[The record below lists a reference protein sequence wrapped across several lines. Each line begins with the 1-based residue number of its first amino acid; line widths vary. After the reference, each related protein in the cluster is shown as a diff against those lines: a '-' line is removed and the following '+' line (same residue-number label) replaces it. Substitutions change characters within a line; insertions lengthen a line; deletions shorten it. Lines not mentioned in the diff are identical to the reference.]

1 MPRSAA
7 TDVDVPAFTAADV
20 AVRADKGGRV
30 VFVIPDPVARAL
42 RRAGKAGWVEVLG
55 MGDGAGHRYPPG
67 TRVHA
72 AATVLLDVAR
82 ELPNDVDIDAE
93 TRERTLQAAGFGALA
108 AFVVGRAGWDDA
120 ARWSPT
126 TTPPS
131 SCTCPAACTPRSS
144 TAPCTAPVELSRRQP
159 ATRLLARRDH
169 ARPRPPTRR

>member
-55 MGDGAGHRYPPG
+55 MGDGEGHRYPPG

-120 ARWSPT
+120 ARWWAV
-126 TTPPS
+126 S
-131 SCTCPAACTPRSS
+131 STRKSARSS
-144 TAPCTAPVELSRRQP
+144 LEGQLRRSEP
-159 ATRLLARRDH
+159 ADGEPSDH
-169 ARPRPPTRR
+169 DRCRASG

>member
-7 TDVDVPAFTAADV
+7 TDLDVPAFTAADV

-42 RRAGKAGWVEVLG
+42 RRAGKAGWVEVAG
-55 MGDGAGHRYPPG
+55 MGDGEGHRYPPG

-120 ARWSPT
+120 ARWWADYDAT
-126 TTPPS
+126 
-131 SCTCPAACTPRSS
+131 
-144 TAPCTAPVELSRRQP
+144 VELHLPGSLHTSFVDG
-159 ATRLLARRDH
+159 AVYCAG
-169 ARPRPPTRR
+169 